1 MNYDERMILQI
12 NKIREPKKTYNSDY
26 IKSAA
31 NMVLT
36 APKLERSSSKSWLS
50 DSTA

>member
-1 MNYDERMILQI
+1 MKINQKIFFTIKKGKNYL
-12 NKIREPKKTYNSDY
+12 
-26 IKSAA
+26 KSAA
-31 NMVLT
+31 NMVFT